1 MKKQIII
8 SSLIVAALWSL
19 TAIAVFNTAS
29 AKESESSG
37 LLANNSTLT
46 TKTPI
51 ATSSET
57 VYVMTD
63 ENGNAKSK
71 FIGSTI
77 YDGNENLPFEF
88 KVSYFLDG
96 QEITAKDLAGKSGH
110 VKIVF
115 NYASTARY
123 QSRLVPFIA
132 IPNLVLDHSKFA
144 NIKLDNGKIVHETP
158 DSYIIAGFSLAGGN
172 SNLGV
177 DFIPETFT
185 LEADVTDF
193 KLENTYTVF
202 DNSLIADLDLSKL
215 TDLDSV
221 VNSIYQLSDGLD
233 KIISGANTLVDGSAA
248 ALDGTKKLHEGSKA
262 IANGITELRTKLGE
276 LTDNNDNLNNGA
288 SSIFDSILATASQRL
303 SAPDHPIN
311 LTQENFEI
319 TLNYL
324 IRITPE
330 GPEKTALQQ
339 TLAQLRTVKGF
350 CDGLKDY
357 TAGVAAAAGG
367 EKVIELSAG
376 ATQISDSLGDL
387 VEGQTKLYQGT
398 ITLRDGLNTFKT
410 SGIDK
415 LVNFAKNDLSRFTNN
430 LRATVRAAA
439 SYRNFGN
446 TDAKSVKFVVKT
458 PSI

>member
-19 TAIAVFNTAS
+19 TAVAVFNTAS

-37 LLANNSTLT
+37 LIANNSTLT

-71 FIGSTI
+71 FISSTI

-96 QEITAKDLAGKSGH
+96 QEIAAKDLAGKSGH
-110 VKIVF
+110 VKIIF

-123 QSRLVPFIA
+123 QNRLVPFVA
-132 IPNLVLDHSKFA
+132 ITNLVLDHSKFT

-202 DNSLIADLDLSKL
+202 DNSIIADLDLSKL
-215 TDLDSV
+215 TELDSV

-233 KIISGANTLVDGSAA
+233 KIIAGSNELVSGMAT
-248 ALDGTKKLHEGSKA
+248 ALDGTKALYAGSQK
-262 IANGITELRTKLGE
+262 IITGFDTLKEYSTELVNGATGIIRNALIGTPDHKGLNLQIQDNAALMAIIQAHEIGFPIT
-276 LTDNNDNLNNGA
+276 TDNYIESIEALESYVPDMTYSLEQTKNLVTFALGT
-288 SSIFDSILATASQRL
+288 IGY
-303 SAPDHPIN
+303 
-311 LTQENFEI
+311 TQ
-319 TLNYL
+319 
-324 IRITPE
+324 
-330 GPEKTALQQ
+330 
-339 TLAQLRTVKGF
+339 
-350 CDGLKDY
+350 
-357 TAGVAAAAGG
+357 GVDKAAAG
-367 EKVIELSAG
+367 ITDLSNGLG
-376 ATQISDSLGDL
+376 ALI
-387 VEGQTKLYQGT
+387 EGQTKLYQGS

>member
-19 TAIAVFNTAS
+19 TTIAVFNTTS

-96 QEITAKDLAGKSGH
+96 QEIAAKDLAGKSGH
-110 VKIVF
+110 VKIIF

-123 QSRLVPFIA
+123 QNRLVPFVA
-132 IPNLVLDHSKFA
+132 ITNLVLDHSKFA

-158 DSYIIAGFSLAGGN
+158 DSYIIASFSLAGGN

-177 DFIPETFT
+177 DFIPEAFT

-202 DNSLIADLDLSKL
+202 DNSIIADLDLSKL
-215 TDLDSV
+215 TELDSV

-233 KIISGANTLVDGSAA
+233 KIIAGSNELVSGMAT
-248 ALDGTKKLHEGSKA
+248 ALDGTKALYAGSQKLVAGFDTLKEYS
-262 IANGITELRTKLGE
+262 TELVNGAKGIINNALVGTPDHKGLNLRIQDSAALMAIIQAREIGFPIT
-276 LTDNNDNLNNGA
+276 TDNYIESIEALESYVPDMVYSLEQTKNLVTFALGT
-288 SSIFDSILATASQRL
+288 IGY
-303 SAPDHPIN
+303 
-311 LTQENFEI
+311 TQ
-319 TLNYL
+319 
-324 IRITPE
+324 
-330 GPEKTALQQ
+330 
-339 TLAQLRTVKGF
+339 
-350 CDGLKDY
+350 
-357 TAGVAAAAGG
+357 GVDKAAAG
-367 EKVIELSAG
+367 IIDLSNG
-376 ATQISDSLGDL
+376 LGVL
-387 VEGQTKLYQGT
+387 IEGQTKLYQGS

-446 TDAKSVKFVVKT
+446 TDAKSVKFIVKT